1 MESSWIRHGCIGD
14 LENVKL
20 RKMSRSLELFDGF
33 TLRRTLVLASIEIT
47 RFDMIELSLVSEA
60 SHDTGA
66 KTPFSRLTLFVSAN

>member
-47 RFDMIELSLVSEA
+47 RFDMIELSFVSEA
-60 SHDTGA
+60 THDTGA